1 LHIDTA
7 YATIRIV
14 PHGTFIHME
23 GNTMPRG
30 VYDRSKAK
38 PRKRTAPKQNLTL
51 EGDLAAKWVALRAK
65 VDENFPFKLT
75 NPQLFSLLIDH
86 YENTKGDL

>member
-1 LHIDTA
+1 MHIDTA
-7 YATIRIV
+7 YATILIV

-38 PRKRTAPKQNLTL
+38 PRKTKKSSKNLTFSP
-51 EGDLAAKWVALRAK
+51 EIAEKFWALRDKAG
-65 VDENFPFKLT
+65 ESYPFELT
-75 NPQLFSLLIDH
+75 NSQFFALLLESYQKQH
-86 YENTKGDL
+86 GG

>member
-1 LHIDTA
+1 
-7 YATIRIV
+7 
-14 PHGTFIHME
+14 
-23 GNTMPRG
+23 MPRG

-65 VDENFPFKLT
+65 
-75 NPQLFSLLIDH
+75 
-86 YENTKGDL
+86 GRR